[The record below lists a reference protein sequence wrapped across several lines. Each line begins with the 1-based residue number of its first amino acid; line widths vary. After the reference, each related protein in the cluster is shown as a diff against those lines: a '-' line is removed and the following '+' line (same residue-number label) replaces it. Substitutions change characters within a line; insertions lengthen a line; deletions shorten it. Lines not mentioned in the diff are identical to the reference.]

1 MFRMELSMP
10 TPMMIRAGA
19 VAADGIIRG
28 KGVSSRVKANRRG
41 QEIGVSPVFPPASTP
56 EEDSR

>member
-19 VAADGIIRG
+19 VAADGIIRA
-28 KGVSSRVKANRRG
+28 KGVSSRVKAK
-41 QEIGVSPVFPPASTP
+41 QTLVEIGVSPVFPPASTP